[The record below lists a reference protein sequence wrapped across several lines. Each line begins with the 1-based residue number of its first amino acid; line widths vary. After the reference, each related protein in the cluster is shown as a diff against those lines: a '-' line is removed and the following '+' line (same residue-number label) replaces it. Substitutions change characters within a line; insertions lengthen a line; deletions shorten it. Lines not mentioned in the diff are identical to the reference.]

1 MNGSPC
7 KPTGHKAI
15 SVPSSY
21 HGLDNTSQLL
31 YNEQRSEGGGII
43 HSAITSRDEILKVC
57 RDMIQ
62 KDGWTSVNIRALANA
77 CDISV
82 GSVYNYFDSKAELTA
97 SMIESVWRDIFCL
110 PQDTDILRNTLSCI
124 TWIFHRLQ
132 DGEKRY
138 PGFFHLHALS
148 FFGEE
153 KADGKERMQ
162 QSWQHILHVLCTVLQ
177 QDPQIR
183 PNAFTDTFTIEHFAD
198 LLFSLI
204 LAALLRNNYDPAPI
218 LEMIRRTIY

>member
-1 MNGSPC
+1 M
-7 KPTGHKAI
+7 
-15 SVPSSY
+15 
-21 HGLDNTSQLL
+21 
-31 YNEQRSEGGGII
+31 
-43 HSAITSRDEILKVC
+43 KVC

-82 GSVYNYFDSKAELTA
+82 GSVYNYFNSKADLTA

-110 PQDTDILRNTLSCI
+110 PQDPDILHNILSCI
-124 TWIFHRLQ
+124 TWIFQRLK

-138 PGFFHLHALS
+138 PGFFHLHAVS

-153 KADGKERMQ
+153 KEDGKERML
-162 QSWQHILHVLCTVLQ
+162 QSWQHVMQVLRTVLQ

-183 PNAFTDTFTIEHFAD
+183 PNAFTDTFTREHFAD

-204 LAALLRNNYDPAPI
+204 LSALLRNNYDPSPV
-218 LEMIRRTIY
+218 LEVIRRTVY

>member
-1 MNGSPC
+1 M
-7 KPTGHKAI
+7 
-15 SVPSSY
+15 
-21 HGLDNTSQLL
+21 
-31 YNEQRSEGGGII
+31 
-43 HSAITSRDEILKVC
+43 HSTITSRDEILKVC

-82 GSVYNYFDSKAELTA
+82 GSVYNYFNSKADLTA

-110 PQDTDILRNTLSCI
+110 PQDPDILHNILSCI
-124 TWIFHRLQ
+124 TWIFQRLK

-138 PGFFHLHALS
+138 PGFFHLHAVS

-153 KADGKERMQ
+153 KEDGKERML
-162 QSWQHILHVLCTVLQ
+162 QSWQHVMQVLCTVLQ

-183 PNAFTDTFTIEHFAD
+183 PNAFTDTFTREHFAD

-204 LAALLRNNYDPAPI
+204 LSALLRNNYDPSPV
-218 LEMIRRTIY
+218 LEVIRRTVY